1 MTKSDNSAVRTAK
14 YLSIIIDPQD
24 HLRILHYDLDH
35 DLRREAHIRLNHDLQ
50 REAQIRRLTHL
61 RVVHRPR
68 HPMMAYQIYHP
79 DYHQTKMSKISNY
92 YTSTLTKSYNLPTM
106 HWRTLY
112 NFKIRTNYASY
123 DGGSMK
129 WHHNMTYLEHAKL
142 KPKYRFR
149 I

>member
-24 HLRILHYDLDH
+24 HLRILHHDLDH

-68 HPMMAYQIYHP
+68 HPMAYQRP
-79 DYHQTKMSKISNY
+79 KIPPGLPPNKDVEDLELLHLDINKILK
-92 YTSTLTKSYNLPTM
+92 STDNALT
-106 HWRTLY
+106 RTLQLQ
-112 NFKIRTNYASY
+112 NS
-123 DGGSMK
+123 D
-129 WHHNMTYLEHAKL
+129 
-142 KPKYRFR
+142 
-149 I
+149 